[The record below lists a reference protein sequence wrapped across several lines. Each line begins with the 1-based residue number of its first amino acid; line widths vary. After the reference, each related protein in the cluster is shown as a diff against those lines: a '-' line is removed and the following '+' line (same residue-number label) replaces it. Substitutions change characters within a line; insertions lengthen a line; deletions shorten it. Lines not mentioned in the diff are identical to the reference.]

1 MKKLLVTLLMFVAFF
16 VPHSAYAAD
25 NTDLINFSITGMDK
39 NADGTEKTTYYAKEV
54 SNYYINIDISGK
66 DTVLTD
72 YYVDLFVP
80 KKYSGS
86 MKISPA
92 DSIQSVENL
101 SDTLNH
107 KYRIHLKQLTGGTTL
122 KIPFQVNGLTR
133 VTPDGKVIDIFGE
146 LGKDNSI
153 TKSDSIQRININRPH
168 KLILNVENQI
178 NDNYTHFGGPLNEND
193 HSVLSDKEL
202 KIINVSAY
210 IEGDWDLTKRLI
222 NDQKTKYILRL
233 PPHAHF
239 DQALNPGWE
248 FNAELNEVSTYGQ
261 KGLKLTFPNQPI
273 LQDIKIEALA
283 YPEYFNQEPEEQPGV
298 LIDPI
303 LFKLFSNIYPGDV
316 IQKSPDLGDV
326 DSSITNI
333 ESELNKEQRYRLYF
347 TTSKTGPLKNVV
359 VEDYNL
365 DPRFELKRVDYSSG
379 KKPFKLEA
387 IDVNGGTFEF
397 NLGDTLPSDI
407 VKIKAYYGDVSD
419 VHNTLNV
426 YVKKK
431 QDISLKNGDIIENTM
446 RLTSDSMAVQNVNIV
461 DKGSLIIK
469 KYKPTIQLDTRTPE
483 IKNILYQDTIY
494 AEDRLISL
502 KFADEHKVD
511 WVSGHLLI
519 PSGLELTELPGPLI
533 SKIDNFNNTG
543 KTLYTYKIDPSK
555 LDSSFGIPLSYRLK
569 VNKNVQE
576 GQNKVEHFVTFSRDN
591 ENDKKIEVSMGGKQD
606 IYNLDNYDNTVAPY
620 LPEMTHIYNY
630 IPPKELIGTKHIRTN
645 NGAWASGLM

>member
-16 VPHSAYAAD
+16 VPHFASAAD

-39 NADGTEKTTYYAKEV
+39 NVDGTEKTTYYAREV
-54 SNYYINIDISGK
+54 SNYYVNIDVSGK

-80 KKYSGS
+80 KKYIAA

-101 SDTLNH
+101 SDSVNH

-122 KIPFQVNGLTR
+122 KIPFQVNGIIG
-133 VTPDGKVIDIFGE
+133 VIPDGKVIDIFGE

-153 TKSDSIQRININRPH
+153 IKTDSILRNNINKPN
-168 KLILNVENQI
+168 KLILNVENQF

-210 IEGDWDLTKRLI
+210 FESNWDLARRLI
-222 NDQKTKYILRL
+222 NDKKTKYILRL
-233 PPHAHF
+233 PSHAHF
-239 DQALNPGWE
+239 DPALNPGWE

-261 KGLKLTFPNQPI
+261 KDLKLTFPNQPI

-283 YPEYFNQEPEEQPGV
+283 YPEYFNQEPQEQPGV

-316 IQKSPDLGDV
+316 IQKSPDLGDAP
-326 DSSITNI
+326 SMISNI
-333 ESELNKEQRYRLYF
+333 ESELNKEYKYRLYF

-359 VEDYNL
+359 IEDYNL
-365 DPRFELKRVDYSSG
+365 DSRFELKRVAYTSG

-387 IDVNGGTFEF
+387 IDANGATFEF
-397 NLGDTLPSDI
+397 NLGDTLPSGI

-419 VHNTLNV
+419 VHNLLDV

-446 RLTSDSMAVQNVNIV
+446 RLTSDSMAVQNVDIV
-461 DKGSLIIK
+461 DKGKFLIKEYNPYIRMYNNDFDGNIFYKDEFIVRDVLVFENFAIDHK
-469 KYKPTIQLDTRTPE
+469 K
-483 IKNILYQDTIY
+483 
-494 AEDRLISL
+494 
-502 KFADEHKVD
+502 D
-511 WVSGHLLI
+511 WIRGHLLI
-519 PSGLELTELPGPLI
+519 PSGFDVKELPGPLI
-533 SKIDNFNNTG
+533 SVVENFQNTG
-543 KTLYTYKIDPSK
+543 KKLYTYDLSEITSDNKIQVLLYK
-555 LDSSFGIPLSYRLK
+555 LY

-591 ENDKKIEVSMGGKQD
+591 ENDKKIVVIMGGKQD
-606 IYNLDNYDNTVAPY
+606 IYNLDNYDHTVAPY

-645 NGAWASGLM
+645 NGALSSGLM